1 LRYHAGRL
9 NQFLLKYNSDILFLQ
24 ETKTTTE
31 NTAHLTLQLEK
42 GYLVVTNCMSEDKDI
57 SVKFQIAT
65 AALNSNE
72 KQIDTTAKGGIVTAI
87 KQSFIAQNP
96 GLSFKPEGIVKH
108 PSKRALL
115 ITLSNDIA
123 LVNVY
128 GQSSNHNLFLKGFPD
143 INNSYACMSK
153 KNIHQYNPE
162 TSVQKQKSHLGWR
175 SQSEHDR
182 QIDSGEKKNN
192 RRKNS

>member
-153 KNIHQYNPE
+153 KTFINTIL
-162 TSVQKQKSHLGWR
+162 KQAFKNKKVILAGDLNLNMTDKSIQG
-175 SQSEHDR
+175 
-182 QIDSGEKKNN
+182 KK
-192 RRKNS
+192 RTTEEKNS